1 MEGEEHLHY
10 AACIWWLS
18 PGRNENRILRI
29 ACRNIRAYIAGK
41 PLENIV
47 DRETGYKNKSI
58 QDLQEKREHLSQGG
72 LFSALICA
80 IGHFYKSHLYKH
92 ICRPVVVTCLCLY
105 WHVSHS
111 PVHHGRQERYKV
123 GSFADIYLHLFFFPL
138 LRRGM
143 APILAGL
150 LTALIL
156 LAVTIGLISG
166 LNRKGFVT
174 FLSTF
179 GGVVTLGIAVL
190 VFGWMTNLSGYNVE
204 NIENLM
210 FAAQNTMIDVGQ
222 LLLAGILFTSLGAV
236 MDIAMDVTS
245 ACAELVTH
253 AEQLTRKELFW
264 RIFRYIGP

>member
-1 MEGEEHLHY
+1 MGGRKGIKS
-10 AACIWWLS
+10 AAL
-18 PGRNENRILRI
+18 
-29 ACRNIRAYIAGK
+29 
-41 PLENIV
+41 
-47 DRETGYKNKSI
+47 
-58 QDLQEKREHLSQGG
+58 
-72 LFSALICA
+72 LIFTF
-80 IGHFYKSHLYKH
+80 IF
-92 ICRPVVVTCLCLY
+92 
-105 WHVSHS
+105 
-111 PVHHGRQERYKV
+111 
-123 GSFADIYLHLFFFPL
+123 FFFPL

-253 AEQLTRKELFW
+253 AEQLTRKELFLADLSVY
-264 RIFRYIGP
+264 RSLITSMTFHTCSSSTPIPLVLKS

>member
-1 MEGEEHLHY
+1 MGGRKGIKS
-10 AACIWWLS
+10 AAS
-18 PGRNENRILRI
+18 
-29 ACRNIRAYIAGK
+29 
-41 PLENIV
+41 
-47 DRETGYKNKSI
+47 
-58 QDLQEKREHLSQGG
+58 
-72 LFSALICA
+72 LIFTF
-80 IGHFYKSHLYKH
+80 IF
-92 ICRPVVVTCLCLY
+92 
-105 WHVSHS
+105 
-111 PVHHGRQERYKV
+111 
-123 GSFADIYLHLFFFPL
+123 FFFPL

-210 FAAQNTMIDVGQ
+210 FDVGQ

-253 AEQLTRKELFW
+253 AEQLTRKELFLADLSVY
-264 RIFRYIGP
+264 RSLITSMTFHTCSSSTPIPLVLKS